1 MPTTSTSI
9 ANSALAKVGAER
21 IASLNDASTRA
32 ILCLEQYEKIRDE
45 LLYSH
50 PWNFAIGR
58 VELTPLV
65 DQPLYE
71 FAYQYQLPADV
82 LRVIGTDIPGMTE
95 WNVEG
100 RLFLC
105 NFTPVKLKYIKQV
118 TEEAL
123 FTPGFSEAFAA
134 KLAAE
139 ICYALTQS
147 SERTALLQK
156 EAEFKIRQARSF
168 NGQESLGDRVYADS
182 WLNSRA

>member
-1 MPTTSTSI
+1 M
-9 ANSALAKVGAER
+9 
-21 IASLNDASTRA
+21 
-32 ILCLEQYEKIRDE
+32 
-45 LLYSH
+45 
-50 PWNFAIGR
+50 
-58 VELTPLV
+58 
-65 DQPLYE
+65 
-71 FAYQYQLPADV
+71 
-82 LRVIGTDIPGMTE
+82 
-95 WNVEG
+95 
-100 RLFLC
+100 
-105 NFTPVKLKYIKQV
+105 

-182 WLNSRA
+182 